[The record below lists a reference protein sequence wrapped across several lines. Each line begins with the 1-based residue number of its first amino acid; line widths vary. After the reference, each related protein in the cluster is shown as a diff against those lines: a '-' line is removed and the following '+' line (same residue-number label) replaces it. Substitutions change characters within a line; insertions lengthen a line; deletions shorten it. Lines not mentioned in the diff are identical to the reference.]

1 MSVISIQDLKLQNIN
16 TIFHYANNYK
26 KYKNYDNILKNKLI
40 GFMFLEPSS
49 RTQMSFEA
57 AIKLLGGNTLEL
69 NINNSSLN
77 KGECIEDTIKC
88 IESYCD
94 LIIIRQKFNLN
105 KIKDVFN
112 KPLINAGDG
121 SNEHPTQALI
131 DLYTIKQNFKDLT
144 NKVITIVGDIK
155 YSRTVHSLV
164 KLLSLYNITINLLTI
179 KELQIDKDYFKNYNN
194 INFYNNESLEQVIK
208 LTDILYVTRIQ
219 KERFNS
225 NDFVKNL
232 QKEYVINKNTIK
244 NSKDTLIIL
253 HPLPRNNELS
263 KDLDNDIRSKYFDQM
278 NNGLFVRMGL
288 LKYLFE

>member
-1 MSVISIQDLKLQNIN
+1 MSVISIEDLQLKKIN
-16 TIFHYANNYK
+16 TIFEYASNYK
-26 KYKNYDNILKNKLI
+26 KYKNYDNVLKNKLI

-131 DLYTIKQNFKDLT
+131 DLYTIKQNFKDLN

-179 KELQIDKDYFKNYNN
+179 KELQVSKDYFKNYNN
-194 INFYNNESLEQVIK
+194 INFYNYESLEQVIK

-232 QKEYVINKNTIK
+232 EKKYIINKNTIK
-244 NSKDTLIIL
+244 KSKDTLIIL